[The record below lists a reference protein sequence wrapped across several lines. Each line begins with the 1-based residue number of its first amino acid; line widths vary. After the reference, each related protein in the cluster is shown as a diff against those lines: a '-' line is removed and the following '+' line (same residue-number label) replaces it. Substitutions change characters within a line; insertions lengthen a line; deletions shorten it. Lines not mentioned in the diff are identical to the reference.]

1 MLFYF
6 SKTHGRIINLS
17 LIRKYSETIS
27 KSVNNLEND
36 KNIKKLELIRSS
48 EPKEMESTKQK
59 LMSLRIKEIETLTN
73 KVSVVGVGKY
83 FK

>member
-6 SKTHGRIINLS
+6 SKMHGRIINLS
-17 LIRKYSETIS
+17 LIRKYSEKIS
-27 KSVNNLEND
+27 KSVNNLEKD

>member
-6 SKTHGRIINLS
+6 SKAHRCIINLS
-17 LIRKYSETIS
+17 LIRKYSEKI
-27 KSVNNLEND
+27 
-36 KNIKKLELIRSS
+36 ELIRSS

-59 LMSLRIKEIETLTN
+59 LMSLRIKETETLTN